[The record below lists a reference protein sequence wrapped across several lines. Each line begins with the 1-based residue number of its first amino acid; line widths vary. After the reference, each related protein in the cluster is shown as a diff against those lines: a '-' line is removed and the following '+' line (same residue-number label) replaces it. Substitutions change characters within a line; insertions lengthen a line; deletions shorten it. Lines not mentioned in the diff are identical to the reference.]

1 MFLSLFVPYITHL
14 QIHRHVQQVND
25 HFVSFPIFSVNQRA
39 DDLKCKLC
47 NLELQAAALF
57 SCLFAISLGPR
68 CSLKNTYLLAR
79 PLGALQSQ
87 MDKAQWIKTRPQ
99 HRELRAL
106 LFTISVWV
114 L

>member
-1 MFLSLFVPYITHL
+1 MFIT
-14 QIHRHVQQVND
+14 QRHQMMRIQVLRTTYC
-25 HFVSFPIFSVNQRA
+25 FPLFSVLSY
-39 DDLKCKLC
+39 DSDHTY
-47 NLELQAAALF
+47 
-57 SCLFAISLGPR
+57 IH
-68 CSLKNTYLLAR
+68 TYLLAR
-79 PLGALQSQ
+79 PLGAFQSQ